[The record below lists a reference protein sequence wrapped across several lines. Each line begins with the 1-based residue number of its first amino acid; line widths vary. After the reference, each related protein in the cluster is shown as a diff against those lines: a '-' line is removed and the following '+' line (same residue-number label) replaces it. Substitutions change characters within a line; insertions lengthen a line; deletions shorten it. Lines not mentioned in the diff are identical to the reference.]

1 MAAKALEVQGERRGV
16 EVKRVAVVGAGV
28 MGRGI
33 AHAAALGGFDVRLQ
47 DVSIEVLENAVESIE
62 KNMSKAIERDKLDEE
77 VMREGLERISTTED
91 LKVAV
96 SEADLV
102 IEAAPEKMDL
112 KLEIFG
118 KLDEWCPEHA
128 VLATNTS
135 TMSPTEIAAGTN
147 RPDRCMAMHFFNPA
161 HKMKLVELIRGLET
175 TDETV
180 ETARSVAERMDKE
193 TVEVN
198 EFPGF
203 VTSRINCLVGNEA
216 MNMLVEG
223 VASAADIDKALKLG
237 LGYPMGPLE
246 LADLVGLDTR
256 LRNLEY
262 LHEMLGEKY
271 RPSPLLYK
279 LVAAGHLGKKS
290 GRGIYE
296 YTEDGDVVR
305 P

>member
-1 MAAKALEVQGERRGV
+1 LAV
-16 EVKRVAVVGAGV
+16 EKIAVVGAGV

-33 AHAAALGGFDVRLQ
+33 AHAGALGGFEVRLH
-47 DVSIEVLENAVESIE
+47 DVEEGVLESATSGIEKEMKKAVE
-62 KNMSKAIERDKLDEE
+62 KGKLEE
-77 VMREGLERISTTED
+77 GKMREGLERISTTSD
-91 LKVAV
+91 LGEAV
-96 SEADLV
+96 SGSDLV
-102 IEAAPEKMDL
+102 IEAVLEKMDL
-112 KLEIFG
+112 KLDLFRQF
-118 KLDEWCPEHA
+118 DELCEPET

-135 TMSPTEIAAGTN
+135 TMSPTQIAAATD
-147 RPDRCMAMHFFNPA
+147 RPGKCIAMHFFNPA
-161 HKMKLVELIRGLET
+161 HRMKLVELVRGVET

-180 ETARSVAERMDKE
+180 EISRDVAERMGKE

-223 VASAADIDKALKLG
+223 VASATDIDKALRLG

-246 LADLVGLDTR
+246 LADLVGLDSR

-262 LHEMLGEKY
+262 LHETLGEKY
-271 RPSPLLYK
+271 RPSPLLRK
-279 LVAAGHLGKKS
+279 RVAAGHLGKKS

-296 YTEDGDVVR
+296 YTEDGDIIR
-305 P
+305 